1 MSCLNDLRSKENSQN
16 NRASI
21 VSLIMGMKF
30 FRVKVSFFLPVI
42 ISINLD
48 KIENYKAKLNSAE

>member
-48 KIENYKAKLNSAE
+48 KIANYKAKLNSAE